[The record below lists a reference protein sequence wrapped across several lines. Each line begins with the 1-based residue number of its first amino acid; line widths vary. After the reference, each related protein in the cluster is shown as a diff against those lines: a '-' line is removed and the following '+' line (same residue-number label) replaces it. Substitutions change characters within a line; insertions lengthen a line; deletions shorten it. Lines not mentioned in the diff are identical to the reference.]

1 MGSYARLPF
10 SWLFRMNNR
19 DMREDGDGEE
29 TAAATER
36 PVPASMALGLCCDLA
51 MKYLRKESIP
61 ASLQRYLI
69 YGTSYL
75 DQYWVNIVDENT
87 TFLKFEIYDMLCI
100 RK

>member
-1 MGSYARLPF
+1 
-10 SWLFRMNNR
+10 MNNR

-29 TAAATER
+29 TASATER

>member
-10 SWLFRMNNR
+10 SWLFRMNRR
-19 DMREDGDGEE
+19 DIREEEDGEE
-29 TAAATER
+29 TTTTTTER

-51 MKYLRKESIP
+51 MKYLKKESIP

-75 DQYWVNIVDENT
+75 DQYWVNIVDEKT
-87 TFLKFEIYDMLCI
+87 TFLKF
-100 RK
+100 KNK

>member
-10 SWLFRMNNR
+10 SWLFRMNSS
-19 DMREDGDGEE
+19 DIREEGEE
-29 TAAATER
+29 TTTER